1 MSFIKRFASIEKK
14 FAWGFLAFVIG
25 VPTIAFAL
33 YSTFHESNPN
43 ISVVSINETNVLDVH
58 KPLEELTISFQGK
71 DIEEENL
78 NLRILT
84 IKVENSGEV
93 DILQN
98 YYDVD
103 DIWGIQV
110 QNGEII
116 EARLV
121 DSNSDYI
128 KSNLNPTVTGE
139 ENIVEFRKVIFERE
153 KFFTLEILVLH
164 EKDKL
169 PQIMPIGKIAGIDK
183 ITVVKYQ
190 AGEAEQNFLA
200 QLISGNVGVHIVRSI
215 MYLVAALVTVV
226 VIVFFAAGAVALR
239 DNRRKAPRKRMVKR
253 YWGSVAPKEGSK
265 KKILSDMYV
274 DRGAEGFRK
283 IKVLLE
289 DENKL
294 RGQVRKYEL
303 VKKRSKERG
312 AEEITAEVAILE
324 DAEQEHLLRRLKLW
338 PISDLLEKGIVT
350 PREPDQVLVD
360 TEFKQ
365 LLDQFLEYLE
375 SQEET

>member
-1 MSFIKRFASIEKK
+1 MAIFKGLYIDKK
-14 FAWGFLAFVIG
+14 LILGFVG
-25 VPTIAFAL
+25 VFFTVVLGGPAL
-33 YSTFHESNPN
+33 YAALDENKPG
-43 ISVVSINETNVLDVH
+43 ISVVSVNETNVLDIH
-58 KPLEELTISFQGK
+58 KPLEELTISFQGE

-84 IKVENSGEV
+84 IRVENSGEV

-98 YYDVD
+98 YYDRD

-110 QNGEII
+110 QNGDII
-116 EARLV
+116 EVRLV

-128 KSNLNPTVTGE
+128 RSNLNPAVIGE
-139 ENIVEFRKVIFERE
+139 QNIVEFKKVIFERE

-169 PQIMPIGKIAGIDK
+169 PEIMPIGKIAGIDK

-200 QLISGNVGVHIVRSI
+200 QLVSGNVGVHIVRFSS
-215 MYLVAALVTVV
+215 YLVASFVTMV
-226 VIVFFAAGAVALR
+226 VIAFFAAGAVALR

-253 YWGSVAPKEGSK
+253 YWGSVVPKEGSK

-274 DRGAEGFRK
+274 GRGVEGLRK
-283 IKVLLE
+283 IKALLE
-289 DENKL
+289 DEDKL
-294 RGQVRKYEL
+294 RAQVQKYEL
-303 VKKRSKERG
+303 AKELLGKRG
-312 AEEITAEVAILE
+312 AEEMTADAVTFE
-324 DAEQEHLLRRLKLW
+324 DAESKHLLRRLKLW
-338 PISDLLEKGIVT
+338 PIGDLLEKGIVT
-350 PREPDQVLVD
+350 RREPNQVLVD

-365 LLDQFLEYLE
+365 LLDQFLEHLE

>member
-1 MSFIKRFASIEKK
+1 MFIIKRFTSIDRKLV
-14 FAWGFLAFVIG
+14 LAVIG
-25 VPTIAFAL
+25 VFVGVVGL
-33 YSTFHESNPN
+33 YAVFHESRPI
-43 ISVVSINETNVLDVH
+43 ISVISINETNVLDVH
-58 KPLEELTISFQGK
+58 KPLEGLTISFQGE

-84 IKVENSGEV
+84 IRVENSGDV

-98 YYDVD
+98 YYDRD

-116 EARLV
+116 EVRLV

-128 KSNLNPTVTGE
+128 RSNLNPTVIGE
-139 ENIVEFRKVIFERE
+139 QNIVEFKKVIFERE

-169 PQIMPIGKIAGIDK
+169 PEIMPIGKIAGIDK

-190 AGEAEQNFLA
+190 AGKAEQNFLA
-200 QLISGNVGVHIVRSI
+200 QLTSGNVGVHIVRFIIYS
-215 MYLVAALVTVV
+215 VATFVTMV
-226 VIVFFAAGAVALR
+226 VIAFFAAGAVALR

-253 YWGSVAPKEGSK
+253 YWGSVVPKEGSK
-265 KKILSDMYV
+265 KKILLDMYV
-274 DRGAEGFRK
+274 DRRVEGLRK
-283 IKVLLE
+283 IKALLE
-289 DENKL
+289 DEDKL
-294 RGQVRKYEL
+294 RAQVQKYEL
-303 VKKRSKERG
+303 AKELSGKRG
-312 AEEITAEVAILE
+312 AEEMTADAVTLE
-324 DAEQEHLLRRLKLW
+324 DAESKHLLRRLKLW
-338 PISDLLEKGIVT
+338 PIGDLLEKGIVT
-350 PREPDQVLVD
+350 RREPDQVLVD

-365 LLDQFLEYLE
+365 LLDQFLEYLK